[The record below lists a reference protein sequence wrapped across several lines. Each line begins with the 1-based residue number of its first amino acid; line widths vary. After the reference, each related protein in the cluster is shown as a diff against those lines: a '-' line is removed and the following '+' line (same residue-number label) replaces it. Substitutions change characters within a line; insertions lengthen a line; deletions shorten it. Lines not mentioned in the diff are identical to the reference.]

1 MRSSRWSQPARPL
14 AALLMSIG
22 LLLPSSA
29 PVVAA
34 DPVVLRVGTVQDL
47 DAMNP
52 YLTALFVGYEVF
64 ALNYDLLIG
73 YGPDEEPAP
82 GFAASWTQ
90 DGTTW
95 TLKIDPSL
103 KWSDGTPATSED
115 ARWTIQ
121 TLLDGQA
128 SQGYVGLGYLDPYL
142 TYAGVTAVS
151 APDPQT
157 LVIETNE
164 PNAQILTS
172 YIPILPKHIWEGRNI
187 NEDPNDPPVVGTG
200 AYQAVE
206 WKPGEYVRLV
216 RNPYYWGPKGYQDEV
231 YIQIFK
237 DEGAMVEALKT
248 GEIDYAR
255 NPTGDQWDSLQGLPD
270 IVPVKSSTHAEA
282 NAFNEVGFNCYSK
295 PIEGG
300 GASTAA
306 LQDPAFR
313 DALGYAI
320 DKQALVDQV
329 LGGKGAV
336 GSTHIPPALGGGK
349 WHYEPANQRTFDIEL
364 AKQKLEAAG
373 YVLDANGKRL
383 DKEGKPIA
391 LRMVSPQGAD
401 YTASAEFIADWWT
414 QLGIDVQA
422 QSYDDDTLTSLMLP
436 PEGGGTADFDVF
448 AWSWGGDV
456 DPNSLLNI
464 LTTSAIGSAS
474 DSFFSNPRYDELMTL
489 QKAEQDPAKRKQ
501 YVDEMQQIMYD
512 QAPYHVL
519 FYSEALH
526 AYRTDRFGGWQLQPT
541 ADGLPFFAYGALNY
555 NLLTAPEPTAT
566 PTPAASGATAEPGAS
581 ATPEPGGGEE
591 GGGDNTMLLLG
602 GLVIVVVVIGAAA
615 FWYMRRRGP
624 AEEE

>member
-1 MRSSRWSQPARPL
+1 MRRPRWAQPVRPL

-29 PVVAA
+29 TVVAA

-52 YLTALFVGYEVF
+52 YLTALFTGYEVF

-95 TLKIDPSL
+95 TLKIDPNL

-128 SQGYVGLGYLDPYL
+128 TDGYVGLGYLDPYL

-157 LVIETNE
+157 LVLETDA
-164 PNAQILTS
+164 PNTQILTS

-206 WKPGEYVRLV
+206 WKPGEYVRMV
-216 RNPYYWGPKGYQDEV
+216 RNPDYWGPKGYADEV
-231 YIQIFK
+231 FIQIFK
-237 DEGAMVEALKT
+237 DEGAMVEALKA

-282 NAFNEVGFNCYSK
+282 NAFTELGFNCYGK

-329 LGGKGAV
+329 LGGKGAI
-336 GSTHIPPALGGGK
+336 GTTHIPPALGAGN
-349 WHYEPANQRTFDIEL
+349 WHFEPANLRTFDIEL

-373 YVLDANGKRL
+373 YVLDAGGKRL

-391 LRMVSPQGAD
+391 LRMVSPETST
-401 YTASAEFIADWWT
+401 YTASAQFIADWWR
-414 QLGIDVQA
+414 QLGIDVLAQA
-422 QSYDDDTLTSLMLP
+422 YDDDTLITLMLP
-436 PEGGGTADFDVF
+436 PEGDGTADFDVF
-448 AWSWGGDV
+448 IWNWGGDV

-464 LTTSAIGSAS
+464 LTTDAIGSSS
-474 DSFFSNPRYDELMTL
+474 DSFFSNARYDELMAL
-489 QKAEQDPAKRKQ
+489 QKVEQDPATRKRHI
-501 YVDEMQQIMYD
+501 DEMQQIVYD
-512 QAPYHVL
+512 QAPYHIL
-519 FYSEALH
+519 FYDEALH
-526 AYRTDRFGGWQLQPT
+526 AYRTDRFAGWQLQPK

-566 PTPAASGATAEPGAS
+566 PTPAPSGATAEPGAS
-581 ATPEPGGGEE
+581 ATPEPDDAE
-591 GGGDNTMLLLG
+591 GGGDNTVLLLA
-602 GLVIVVVVIGAAA
+602 GLAAVVAIGAGVVLL
-615 FWYMRRRGP
+615 MRRRGP